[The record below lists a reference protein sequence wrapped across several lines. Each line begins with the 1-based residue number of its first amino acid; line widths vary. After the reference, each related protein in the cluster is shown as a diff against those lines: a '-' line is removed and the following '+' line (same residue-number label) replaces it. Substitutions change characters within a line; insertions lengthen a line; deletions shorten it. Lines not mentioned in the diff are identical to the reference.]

1 MPFPPPGDLPD
12 PGIEPR
18 SPAGSLLYCRQIF
31 LPTEPPYIYTYIF
44 LSVLY
49 YGSFET
55 SIEVGRILLCNSTHT
70 PASKI
75 VFLAIFDSFVPLHF
89 LFFFFFCWSG
99 FFFLK
104 QIPDIISF
112 HCKYFSPYH

>member
-75 VFLAIFDSFVPLHF
+75 VFLAIFNSFVLF
-89 LFFFFFCWSG
+89 TFFSFSFFAGVGFFFF
-99 FFFLK
+99 K
-104 QIPDIISF
+104 ANPRHYIISL
-112 HCKYFSPYH
+112 

>member
-99 FFFLK
+99 VFFF
-104 QIPDIISF
+104 
-112 HCKYFSPYH
+112 